1 MNPERKIRIIE
12 FTVKRIFEKDKIN
25 DRNIILANKLFDKWK
40 KLTKYKEDYEYPIL
54 DDILDKEPICKN

>member
-1 MNPERKIRIIE
+1 MNTERKIRIIE
-12 FTVKRIFEKDKIN
+12 FTVKTIFEKDKIN

-40 KLTKYKEDYEYPIL
+40 KLTKHKEDCEHPIF